1 MHSINMHVPKFLY
14 FWPQPCSVV
23 LYLKKKKSSIFL
35 TLHIICNH
43 FCKNYYFVIY
53 FYSSKL
59 DWVVLYFLNM
69 ALFFLAKNRY
79 SSPLFWSLLS
89 SIEKICWKL
98 KSFIGKIP
106 ILSIKYLKRINF
118 STVII

>member
-1 MHSINMHVPKFLY
+1 MIQFFFHRELSSCFLKIVPKFFY

-23 LYLKKKKSSIFL
+23 LYLEKKKSSIFL
-35 TLHIICNH
+35 TLHLHIICNH

-69 ALFFLAKNRY
+69 DLFFLAKNRY

-89 SIEKICWKL
+89 SIEKYVGNSSHSL
-98 KSFIGKIP
+98 GKF
-106 ILSIKYLKRINF
+106 LSYL
-118 STVII
+118 